1 MYNNR
6 GSSLTIRVGR
16 DRDDCSGLLRVGR
29 FGRYGYTYRRPSYS
43 RSGSCNFYTDR
54 YYLAAFRYYP
64 DYYDP
69 GCYSSYYSNPYY
81 GVTSWTSPGTT
92 VYHGW
97 RTPTHRS
104 YDYGTVYT
112 GNTFYVDSSDAY
124 EPTGGT
130 GGSAQYTG
138 TIYNGGGDGTVEIF
152 DSSGTSRTGQP
163 VSVNGM
169 VSGDPLPSD
178 RMSFARQGSEAF
190 YMGRYDEARRLYIRA
205 VLSDDRNGV
214 TVLLYAFANFAT
226 GDYEVASDA
235 LRRAIALD
243 PSLIESPVDVRSLYG
258 SSDSF
263 ESDLDELVHYLQ
275 IRLHDR
281 DALFLLAYL
290 YYCTEQP
297 EESLPIFTHMVEED
311 ANDVL
316 ASLLRDAALI
326 VMQPVETVE
335 AAPLP

>member
-1 MYNNR
+1 M
-6 GSSLTIRVGR
+6 
-16 DRDDCSGLLRVGR
+16 
-29 FGRYGYTYRRPSYS
+29 
-43 RSGSCNFYTDR
+43 
-54 YYLAAFRYYP
+54 
-64 DYYDP
+64 
-69 GCYSSYYSNPYY
+69 
-81 GVTSWTSPGTT
+81 
-92 VYHGW
+92 
-97 RTPTHRS
+97 HRS

-112 GNTFYVDSSDAY
+112 GNTFYVDSSDSY
-124 EPTGGT
+124 EPAVGVG
-130 GGSAQYTG
+130 GGSARYTG
-138 TIYNGGGDGTVEIF
+138 TIYNSGGDGTVDIF
-152 DSSGTSRTGQP
+152 DSSDASSTGQP

-169 VSGDPLPSD
+169 VSGGVTPSD
-178 RMSFARQGSEAF
+178 RMTFAQQGSEAF

-263 ESDLDELVHYLQ
+263 ESDLDKLVYHLQ
-275 IRLHDR
+275 VRLHDN

-297 EESLPIFTHMVEED
+297 EKSLPVFTHLVD
-311 ANDVL
+311 NNANDVL
-316 ASLLRDAALI
+316 AALLRDAARI

-335 AAPLP
+335 AAPSP